1 MDLDLLMTYLG
12 SSLKRLNADVEKLR
26 SNLYN
31 SNDVLDHLSSEL
43 IMLQNHVYYFGQ
55 LSQMQENGLY
65 ASQMNGQAGGGVGG
79 PTEGITGPTGGITG
93 PTGGI
98 TGPTGGITGPTGE
111 ITGPTGGIT
120 GPTGG
125 VTGPTGGPTDGS
137 TGGETGTPQPQ
148 PLTYFTLEQLAQY
161 DGKNGAP
168 AYVAVNGVVYN
179 VSNNRLWAGGNHFW
193 GLSAGRDLSAEF
205 ASCHPGAM
213 VLSVLPV
220 VGYMVQE

>member
-26 SNLYN
+26 SNQYN
-31 SNDVLDHLSSEL
+31 NNDVLDHLSSEL

-55 LSQMQENGLY
+55 LSQMQRDGLS
-65 ASQMNGQAGGGVGG
+65 ASQMNDQTGGSVGG
-79 PTEGITGPTGGITG
+79 PTGGTTGPAGSVTGPTGGITG

-98 TGPTGGITGPTGE
+98 TGPTGGSMS
-111 ITGPTGGIT
+111 GPTGGAT
-120 GPTGG
+120 G
-125 VTGPTGGPTDGS
+125 GS
-137 TGGETGTPQPQ
+137 TGTAQPE

>member
-55 LSQMQENGLY
+55 LSQMQENGQGLA
-65 ASQMNGQAGGGVGG
+65 ASQMNDQTGGRMG
-79 PTEGITGPTGGITG
+79 GPTGG
-93 PTGGI
+93 
-98 TGPTGGITGPTGE
+98 

-125 VTGPTGGPTDGS
+125 VTGPTGGVTGP
-137 TGGETGTPQPQ
+137 TGGVSGPTGGATGSPTGTPQPEEGGQPQ

>member
-65 ASQMNGQAGGGVGG
+65 ASQMNGQTGGGVGN
-79 PTEGITGPTGGITG
+79 PTGGITGPTGGITG

-98 TGPTGGITGPTGE
+98 TGPTGGITGPTGGV
-111 ITGPTGGIT
+111 TGPTGGIT

-125 VTGPTGGPTDGS
+125 ATGGA
-137 TGGETGTPQPQ
+137 TGTPQ

>member
-55 LSQMQENGLY
+55 LSQMQENGQGLA
-65 ASQMNGQAGGGVGG
+65 ASQMNDQ
-79 PTEGITGPTGGITG
+79 TGGRMG
-93 PTGGI
+93 
-98 TGPTGGITGPTGE
+98 
-111 ITGPTGGIT
+111 GPTGGIT

-125 VTGPTGGPTDGS
+125 VTGPTGGVTGP
-137 TGGETGTPQPQ
+137 TGGATGGPTGTPQPEEGGQPQ

>member
-55 LSQMQENGLY
+55 LSQMQENGQGLA
-65 ASQMNGQAGGGVGG
+65 ASQMNDQTGGRMG
-79 PTEGITGPTGGITG
+79 GPTGGITG

-98 TGPTGGITGPTGE
+98 TGPTGGITGPTG
-111 ITGPTGGIT
+111 GVT

-125 VTGPTGGPTDGS
+125 VTGPTGGA
-137 TGGETGTPQPQ
+137 TGGPTGTPQPEEGGQPQ

>member
-55 LSQMQENGLY
+55 LSQMQENGHGLA
-65 ASQMNGQAGGGVGG
+65 ASQMNDQTGGGVGN
-79 PTEGITGPTGGITG
+79 PTGGITG

-98 TGPTGGITGPTGE
+98 TGPTGGITGPTG
-111 ITGPTGGIT
+111 
-120 GPTGG
+120 G
-125 VTGPTGGPTDGS
+125 VTGPTGGPTGGS
-137 TGGETGTPQPQ
+137 TGGATGGSTGTPQPE

>member
-55 LSQMQENGLY
+55 LSQMQENGQGLA
-65 ASQMNGQAGGGVGG
+65 ASQMNDQTGGRMG
-79 PTEGITGPTGGITG
+79 GPTGG
-93 PTGGI
+93 
-98 TGPTGGITGPTGE
+98 

-125 VTGPTGGPTDGS
+125 VTGPTGSVTGPTGGVS
-137 TGGETGTPQPQ
+137 GPTGGATGGPTGTPQPEEGGQPQ

>member
-55 LSQMQENGLY
+55 LSQMQENGHGLA
-65 ASQMNGQAGGGVGG
+65 ASQMNDQTGGRVGG
-79 PTEGITGPTGGITG
+79 PTGG
-93 PTGGI
+93 
-98 TGPTGGITGPTGE
+98 

-125 VTGPTGGPTDGS
+125 VTGPTGGITGP
-137 TGGETGTPQPQ
+137 TGGVTGPTGGVSGPTGGATGGPTGTPQ

>member
-26 SNLYN
+26 SNQYN

-55 LSQMQENGLY
+55 LSQMQENGHGLY
-65 ASQMNGQAGGGVGG
+65 ASQMNDQ
-79 PTEGITGPTGGITG
+79 TGGRTG
-93 PTGGI
+93 
-98 TGPTGGITGPTGE
+98 
-111 ITGPTGGIT
+111 GPTGGIT

-125 VTGPTGGPTDGS
+125 VTGPAGGVTGPTGGVSGPTGGPTGGATGS
-137 TGGETGTPQPQ
+137 PTGTPQPEEGGQPQ

>member
-55 LSQMQENGLY
+55 LSQMQENGHGLA
-65 ASQMNGQAGGGVGG
+65 ASQMNDQTGGRVGG
-79 PTEGITGPTGGITG
+79 PTGGITGPTGGMTGPTGGVTGPTGGITG

-98 TGPTGGITGPTGE
+98 TGPTGGVN
-111 ITGPTGGIT
+111 GPTGGAT
-120 GPTGG
+120 GGPTGG
-125 VTGPTGGPTDGS
+125 VTGSPTGT
-137 TGGETGTPQPQ
+137 PQ

-220 VGYMVQE
+220 VGYMAQE

>member
-26 SNLYN
+26 SNQYN

-55 LSQMQENGLY
+55 LSQMQENGHGLA
-65 ASQMNGQAGGGVGG
+65 ASQMNDQTGGGAGG
-79 PTEGITGPTGGITG
+79 PAGGITG
-93 PTGGI
+93 PAGG
-98 TGPTGGITGPTGE
+98 

-125 VTGPTGGPTDGS
+125 VTGPTGGVSGP
-137 TGGETGTPQPQ
+137 TGGATGSATGSPTGTPQ

>member
-1 MDLDLLMTYLG
+1 MMDLDLLMTYLG

-26 SNLYN
+26 SNQYN

-65 ASQMNGQAGGGVGG
+65 ASQMNNQTGGMA
-79 PTEGITGPTGGITG
+79 GPTGGV
-93 PTGGI
+93 
-98 TGPTGGITGPTGE
+98 
-111 ITGPTGGIT
+111 T

-125 VTGPTGGPTDGS
+125 VTGPTGGVTGP
-137 TGGETGTPQPQ
+137 TGGATGGPTGGATGGPTGTVQPGEGTQ
-148 PLTYFTLEQLAQY
+148 PEPLTYFTTEQLAQY

-179 VSNNRLWAGGNHFW
+179 VSNNRLWAGGSHFW
-193 GLSAGRDLSAEF
+193 GLSAGRDLSVEF

>member
-55 LSQMQENGLY
+55 LSQMQENGHGLT
-65 ASQMNGQAGGGVGG
+65 ASQMNGQ
-79 PTEGITGPTGGITG
+79 TGGRAG
-93 PTGGI
+93 
-98 TGPTGGITGPTGE
+98 
-111 ITGPTGGIT
+111 GPTGGIT

-125 VTGPTGGPTDGS
+125 VSGPTGGVTGPTGGVSGP
-137 TGGETGTPQPQ
+137 TGGATGGPTGGATGSPTGTPQPEEGAQPQ

>member
-55 LSQMQENGLY
+55 LSQMQENGQGLA
-65 ASQMNGQAGGGVGG
+65 ASQMNDQTGGRMG
-79 PTEGITGPTGGITG
+79 GPTGGITG

-98 TGPTGGITGPTGE
+98 TGPTGGITGPTG
-111 ITGPTGGIT
+111 
-120 GPTGG
+120 G
-125 VTGPTGGPTDGS
+125 VTGPTGGATGS
-137 TGGETGTPQPQ
+137 PTGTPQPEEGGQPQ